1 MTNNRQAEFPNEAG
15 TFSMEDSAD
24 LSVFNVS
31 GNEDRTLLP
40 ICVPA
45 IETPPMATPPVRQ
58 ASSRSTRRVLV
69 TVHVIR
75 AEIMLDTGKPS
86 NIHRY
91 NMTVHVNIYHEE
103 DATIPYILEK
113 VMESMDEENL
123 VVVGPNGLILY
134 DQEGTRGSIVS
145 VTIYVK
151 IYYRFDGKLPLKH
164 KFNFSS

>member
-1 MTNNRQAEFPNEAG
+1 MRQEPFRWKIPRI
-15 TFSMEDSAD
+15 FQFLM
-24 LSVFNVS
+24 SVAMKTELCYRFVFQ
-31 GNEDRTLLP
+31 LLRHLH
-40 ICVPA
+40 
-45 IETPPMATPPVRQ
+45 MATPPVRQ

-69 TVHVIR
+69 TVHVIH
-75 AEIMLDTGKPS
+75 ADIMLDTGKPS

-164 KFNFSS
+164 KFNFSF